1 MMNKLV
7 IALASGAAA
16 ATVAMADNDHGNVNF
31 AGPTFTSS
39 YTPQTFSAPPQPQFY
54 DSHAAAS
61 FNTPFGGA
69 QGGLQVGQPS
79 SLISTAITVVGGLM
93 LFSFLMQFIGK
104 VTSLPF
110 IQKLFGTDKE
120 STSRMARALLSSI
133 SEEDINEYTHM
144 AIAAIDKFSEMNNF
158 PKQ

>member
-39 YTPQTFSAPPQPQFY
+39 YTPQTFSAPPQPQFS

-93 LFSFLMQFIGK
+93 LFSFLMQFI
-104 VTSLPF
+104 
-110 IQKLFGTDKE
+110 QKLFGTDKE

-144 AIAAIDKFSEMNNF
+144 AVAAIDKFSEMNNF